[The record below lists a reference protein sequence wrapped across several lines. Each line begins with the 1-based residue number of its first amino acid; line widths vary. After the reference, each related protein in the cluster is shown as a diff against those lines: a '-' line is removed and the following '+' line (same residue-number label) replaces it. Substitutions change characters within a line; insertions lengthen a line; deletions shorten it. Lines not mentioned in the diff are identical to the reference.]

1 MVDTDGME
9 LRLAQYIQYKT
20 NGKKSEFADKLGWSK
35 QYLGN
40 LLKGTTS
47 IGLAPV
53 ATLLKTFPELN
64 ARWLL
69 FGEGS
74 MVTDID
80 TEIKRQLY
88 GLLSLDKYVCVMSAD
103 EIKAVSGGQYEWS
116 DQHYR
121 KWEKLLSERTK
132 HTDEHFRKSMEK
144 QGN

>member
-20 NGKKSEFADKLGWSK
+20 NGKKSDFADKLGWSK
-35 QYLGN
+35 QYLNN

-53 ATLLKTFPELN
+53 ATLLKTYPDLS

-74 MVTDID
+74 MIVGID
-80 TEIKRQLY
+80 AEIRKQLY
-88 GLLSLDKYVCVMSAD
+88 GLLSLDKYVCVMSPG
-103 EIKAVSGGQYEWS
+103 EIKAVQAGKYEW
-116 DQHYR
+116 DKETITR
-121 KWEKLLSERTK
+121 WEMLYQERQK
-132 HTDEHFRKSMEK
+132 RIDEHFRKSMEK
-144 QGN
+144 QN

>member
-9 LRLAQYIQYKT
+9 LRLAQYIDYKT

-53 ATLLKTFPELN
+53 ATLLKTFPELS

-74 MVTDID
+74 MIVGID
-80 TEIKRQLY
+80 AEIRKQLY
-88 GLLSLDKYVCVMSAD
+88 GLLSIDKYVCVMTSD
-103 EIKAVSGGQYEWS
+103 EIKALQAGKYEWGS
-116 DQHYR
+116 EYYR
-121 KWEKLLSERTK
+121 KWEQLLAERQRRI
-132 HTDEHFRKSMEK
+132 DEHFRKSMEK
-144 QGN
+144 QN